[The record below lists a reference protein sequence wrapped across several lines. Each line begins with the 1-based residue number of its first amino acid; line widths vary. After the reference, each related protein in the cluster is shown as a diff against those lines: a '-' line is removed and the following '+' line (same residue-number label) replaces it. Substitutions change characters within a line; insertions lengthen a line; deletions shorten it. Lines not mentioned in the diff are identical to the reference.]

1 MYLISLEP
9 IWCCQFDIKRPTS
22 HGTGQPTAILCRPS
36 ITWIK
41 ALHGAS
47 RLTRMEMQQLQPTIC
62 SPCCQFSTSVGRWL
76 WRASCVIN
84 KHNSFLVWGSVCDVL
99 LRLPSGLSVCLLPAS
114 CWLTPFVI
122 HAEKSCCQASSTLP
136 VTWGLLYVW
145 VILAATCTTH
155 MCLSCFLSAFVI
167 FCVLCGFFM
176 WLNLRQLR
184 NSSNSCGF

>member
-1 MYLISLEP
+1 MEP

-22 HGTGQPTAILCRPS
+22 HGTGQRTAIFCAQ
-36 ITWIK
+36 
-41 ALHGAS
+41 ALLELRHFMVQADLHVWKCSNFNPRFALLAASCSLQVSGADYD
-47 RLTRMEMQQLQPTIC
+47 E
-62 SPCCQFSTSVGRWL
+62 
-76 WRASCVIN
+76 ASCVIN
-84 KHNSFLVWGSVCDVL
+84 KHNSFLVWVSVCDVL
-99 LRLPSGLSVCLLPAS
+99 LRLPSGLSACLLPAS

-136 VTWGLLYVW
+136 VTRGLLYVW